1 MRVVF
6 MGTPEFAAT
15 PLENMIKE
23 NIDVI
28 AVVTQP
34 DRPVGRKRIITPPPV
49 KEVAMK
55 YDIPVYQPEK
65 VRNEDFIKV
74 LDSLK
79 PDLITVVAFGQILPR
94 KVLEIPKIGC
104 INVHAS
110 LLPKYRGAAP
120 VQWAIING
128 EKVTGV
134 TTMWMD
140 EGLDTGDIFL
150 QESIEIRDDWTSLDL
165 FKELSVLGG
174 QLLLTTLD
182 YIKSGNIIRLP
193 QDHEKAT
200 YAPMLKKEIGEIDWS
215 KSAEDIFNLIRGTYP
230 WPCAYTTCN
239 GKVIKIFKARLYD
252 SGKDPAPGKFRGLI
266 KNEGFLVG
274 TRTCDLLITEL
285 QEAGGKPMKATEYL
299 AGHHFKEGDFFADI
313 CSK

>member
-6 MGTPEFAAT
+6 MGTPEFAVAS
-15 PLENMIKE
+15 LDILLKE
-23 NIDVI
+23 RIDIV

-49 KEVAMK
+49 KKLAIEHN
-55 YDIPVYQPEK
+55 IPVYQPAK
-65 VRNEDFIKV
+65 VRDEEFIKK
-74 LDSLK
+74 LLSLE
-79 PDLITVVAFGQILPR
+79 PDLIVVVAFGQILSR
-94 KVLEIPKIGC
+94 QVLDIPKIGC

-150 QESIEIRDDWTSLDL
+150 QESIEIKDDWTALEL
-165 FKELSVLGG
+165 FSELSILGG
-174 QLLLTTLD
+174 KLLIDTLKH
-182 YIKSGNIIRLP
+182 IKSGNIIRIA
-193 QDHEKAT
+193 QDDTPAT
-200 YAPMLKKEIGEIDWS
+200 YAPMLKKEIGKIDWS
-215 KSAEDIFNLIRGTYP
+215 KSANEICNLIRGTYP
-230 WPCAYTTCN
+230 WPCAYTILK
-239 GKVIKIFKARLYD
+239 GREIKIFKARPFP
-252 SGKDPAPGKFRGLI
+252 SGNAPAPGRYRGLV

-274 TRTCDLLITEL
+274 TGTGDILVTEL
-285 QEAGGKPMKATEYL
+285 QEAGSKRMKATEYL
-299 AGHHFKEGDFFADI
+299 IGHHFKEGDLFADYQ
-313 CSK
+313 